1 MWAARHSLAAAVS
14 ASWLRFAPA
23 GAAAVKM
30 SPRCRRDTAA
40 VTTKPTTTTTFLLS
54 RSIHTSIPKLN
65 YTDPHKVLGVKPG
78 ASKDEIKKAYRKLA
92 VSSFPDNKKER
103 NERTRKR
110 TTYIYPKIHFHHQ
123 YLTAL
128 TKAVALQLF
137 YHTDTPIIS

>member
-103 NERTRKR
+103 NERTRK
-110 TTYIYPKIHFHHQ
+110 KNDV
-123 YLTAL
+123 YLSENSL
-128 TKAVALQLF
+128 SSS
-137 YHTDTPIIS
+137 ISHSPN